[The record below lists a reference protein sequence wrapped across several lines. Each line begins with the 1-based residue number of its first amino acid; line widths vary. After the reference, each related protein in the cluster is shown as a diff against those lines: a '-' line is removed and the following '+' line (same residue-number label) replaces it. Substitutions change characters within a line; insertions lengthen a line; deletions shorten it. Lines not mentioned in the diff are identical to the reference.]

1 MGIIIAINMNLFADI
16 RVLGPDEFLHLD
28 EIDVGRVT
36 LRYVVAVEGDRNSN
50 LVVCKLKLQITQ

>member
-28 EIDVGRVT
+28 EIDVGRV
-36 LRYVVAVEGDRNSN
+36 RYVVAVEGDRNSN